1 MALAG
6 NSARRDRA
14 ARVVRAKLA
23 GLDEGKSYRVAP
35 PASLQ
40 TDRAKDPTF
49 TEIEASFPPPG
60 MYFTVF

>member
-1 MALAG
+1 
-6 NSARRDRA
+6 
-14 ARVVRAKLA
+14 VVRAKLA